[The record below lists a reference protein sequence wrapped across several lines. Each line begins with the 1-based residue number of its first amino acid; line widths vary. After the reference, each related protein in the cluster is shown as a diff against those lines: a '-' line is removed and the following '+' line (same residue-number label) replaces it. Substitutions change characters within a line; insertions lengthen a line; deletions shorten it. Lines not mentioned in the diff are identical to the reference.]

1 MPSAIFSICI
11 APRGGA
17 PGPGWQRLR
26 PAGTGGGNKPEYR
39 YLRRLHLGR
48 EHRAT
53 GKFNS
58 FTCTGVGCYA
68 CGSIPLKVG
77 LADAKGESG
86 VFDYYLE

>member
-1 MPSAIFSICI
+1 MLPKPF
-11 APRGGA
+11 GGGGGP
-17 PGPGWQRLR
+17 PGPGWQRLH
-26 PAGTGGGNKPEYR
+26 PALAAGINLNIPEYK

-86 VFDYYLE
+86 VFDFYLG